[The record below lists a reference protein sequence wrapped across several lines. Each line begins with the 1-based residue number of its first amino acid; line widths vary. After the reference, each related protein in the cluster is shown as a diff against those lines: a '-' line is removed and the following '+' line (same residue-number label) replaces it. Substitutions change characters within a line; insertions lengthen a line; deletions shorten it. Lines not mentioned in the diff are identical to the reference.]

1 MNNPNSQMITVKGR
15 YGEYEVSKDVVISF
29 PSGIIG
35 FPNSKDF
42 IVLEYKEPFS
52 FLQSVE
58 EVDVSF
64 VVIDGFDTM
73 QSMNLKSPIGDA
85 EIDLKEGDE
94 FAVMLIVT
102 IRNDPRDNTVNLKA
116 PIFVNLKNRKGV
128 QIIYDDQRLSTRE
141 PLWDE
146 AAIKAMEETARIEE
160 EALKNSE
167 TKGGNKEEDKK

>member
-1 MNNPNSQMITVKGR
+1 MSNQSPHMIKVKGR
-15 YGEYEVSKDVVISF
+15 YGEYEVASDVVISF

-35 FPNSKDF
+35 FPNSKEF
-42 IVLEYKEPFS
+42 ILLEYKEPFS
-52 FLQSVE
+52 FLQSVS

-73 QSMNLKSPIGDA
+73 QSMNLKAPVGDV

-94 FAVMLIVT
+94 YAVMLIVT

-146 AAIKAMEETARIEE
+146 AAIKAMEDAAKN
-160 EALKNSE
+160 EASQKANDE
-167 TKGGNKEEDKK
+167 AEKK